1 MLSVII
7 PSFNEEQLIMKTAEV
22 ISGLLKGQDIEHEL
36 LFVND
41 GSSDKT
47 WEEIQ
52 KAREKNES
60 VRGISFSRNFGKE
73 AAIFA
78 GLGECKGDCA
88 VVIDCDLQH
97 S

>member
-1 MLSVII
+1 
-7 PSFNEEQLIMKTAEV
+7 MKTAEV
-22 ISGLLKGQDIEHEL
+22 ISGLLKGQDIEYEL

-73 AAIFA
+73 AAILKSRHFIPRFDHVGA
-78 GLGECKGDCA
+78 STPMSL
-88 VVIDCDLQH
+88 
-97 S
+97 

>member
-52 KAREKNES
+52 KREERKRSRHILLPELREGSSNLRRT
-60 VRGISFSRNFGKE
+60 RGMQGRLCSCN
-73 AAIFA
+73 
-78 GLGECKGDCA
+78 
-88 VVIDCDLQH
+88 
-97 S
+97 